1 MRKLFLSIS
10 LISIFLS
17 LNISVFAQNN
27 LPKQETL
34 EATVNKILEEKQIK
48 PMGAS
53 SFQLYQKLGL
63 IVVNGSLKGK
73 QIIIE
78 NGNIPIANLQRYNL
92 GDKVVVSFGKD
103 FKGNDN
109 FYISDFVRRDS
120 LIWLFIIFVILT
132 IFIAKWRGLMS
143 LIGMA
148 ISFAIIFL
156 YILPNISSGF
166 DPIQVAITGSLFI
179 IPVTFYFSHGFNK
192 KTTVA
197 IIGTIIALIITGLLA
212 NLFVNFAR
220 LTGFGSEE
228 ASFLEVAKQG
238 AINMK
243 GLLLAGII
251 IGVLGVLDDITI
263 SQSAIVFQLK
273 EINNKLKFGELYDR
287 AMSVGQDHISSMVNT
302 LILVYTGAALPL
314 LILFI
319 NNPHPF
325 SEVVNYEM
333 IADEIIRTL
342 IGSIG
347 LILSV
352 PITTFIAS
360 VTATNNSNPSYKRSK
375 NKK

>member
-53 SFQLYQKLGL
+53 SVQLYQKLGL